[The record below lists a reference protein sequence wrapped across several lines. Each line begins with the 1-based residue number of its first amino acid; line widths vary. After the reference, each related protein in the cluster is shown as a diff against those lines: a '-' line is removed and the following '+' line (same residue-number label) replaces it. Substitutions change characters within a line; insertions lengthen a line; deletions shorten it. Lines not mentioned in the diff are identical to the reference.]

1 MSARKSG
8 RYELPSSACAASVLT
23 INRIKAATAATLV
36 TDLAVH
42 PAETL
47 ITRIQSPAYATRY
60 KTARGTLNRSFFAGL
75 YQGFGPTVL
84 AGVPASAAF
93 FTVYEG
99 LKTALV
105 PREGET
111 KLVDM
116 PAPVA
121 YALSSAAGDVVACA
135 IMNPAEVLK
144 QNAQMSAD
152 DAPGRRRRRWGHTVG
167 VARQFARHPGRLWAG
182 YTALTAG
189 HLPGTCLTF
198 CLYERL
204 KETLVGDD
212 GGGIARRTGM
222 SAVSAGLAGG
232 VTAALFVPVD
242 VVKTRMRLAAG
253 TSVRETWPHL
263 NPGPGPL
270 AVARQ
275 VVGAEGT
282 AGLFRGLGLTCVAA
296 ALGSGLYLGCYEW
309 WKMYFAEAGSGG
321 EQELW

>member
-99 LKTALV
+99 LKQ
-105 PREGET
+105 
-111 KLVDM
+111 
-116 PAPVA
+116 
-121 YALSSAAGDVVACA
+121 
-135 IMNPAEVLK
+135 NP
-144 QNAQMSAD
+144 QMSAD

-182 YTALTAG
+182 YTALTLSLI
-189 HLPGTCLTF
+189 H
-198 CLYERL
+198 
-204 KETLVGDD
+204 
-212 GGGIARRTGM
+212 I
-222 SAVSAGLAGG
+222 
-232 VTAALFVPVD
+232 
-242 VVKTRMRLAAG
+242 
-253 TSVRETWPHL
+253 
-263 NPGPGPL
+263 
-270 AVARQ
+270 
-275 VVGAEGT
+275 
-282 AGLFRGLGLTCVAA
+282 
-296 ALGSGLYLGCYEW
+296 
-309 WKMYFAEAGSGG
+309 
-321 EQELW
+321 